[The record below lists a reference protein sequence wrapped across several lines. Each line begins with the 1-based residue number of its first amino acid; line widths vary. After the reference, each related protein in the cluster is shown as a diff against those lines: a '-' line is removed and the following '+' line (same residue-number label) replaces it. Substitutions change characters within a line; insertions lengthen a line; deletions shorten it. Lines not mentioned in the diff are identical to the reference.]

1 MVSHLVSRHE
11 DFRVQYATHNRGTV
25 QPLQAF
31 GFFSEETS
39 HRYHWLLWI
48 VERRMSL
55 CEVEDESHVQVAPN
69 QLQGAQ
75 GRHYDGDC
83 KAGGVI
89 TEEMGILFG
98 LMFDGW
104 SHGTMHFVSVFALY
118 VVGGRLQRTLLA
130 LSPLDQGSQDAAA
143 HIELFRNVLAV
154 YNKTVDMVQFIVA
167 DNCNINRSIDTKL
180 SIPLFGCASHR
191 FKLAVNK
198 FVTEHELLLQK
209 VNNIMSQLRQINNA
223 AELQKLTPL
232 RAKKRNATR

>member
-1 MVSHLVSRHE
+1 
-11 DFRVQYATHNRGTV
+11 
-25 QPLQAF
+25 
-31 GFFSEETS
+31 
-39 HRYHWLLWI
+39 
-48 VERRMSL
+48 
-55 CEVEDESHVQVAPN
+55 
-69 QLQGAQ
+69 
-75 GRHYDGDC
+75 
-83 KAGGVI
+83 
-89 TEEMGILFG
+89 MGILFG

-104 SHGTMHFVSVFALY
+104 SHGTMHFVSVYALY

-154 YNKTVDMVQFIVA
+154 YKKTVDMVQYIVA

-180 SIPLFGCASHR
+180 GIPLVGCASHR

-232 RAKKRNATR
+232 RAKKRNATH